1 MKLRSVTAVHTARY
15 ACNGEPSL
23 LLSDIV
29 PGLGPVAS
37 GFWNVS
43 AHESSHDERKRERVS
58 NEQLSSARKREDDA
72 RFATSTPLMACL
84 RHRFRRFRAFKM
96 VETAVETAILAGGNG
111 VETAWK
117 RHPVSTVSTG
127 NGNGEWK
134 RGWKRSGNGAH
145 SLFYR
150 YVSCHVVIIFDLSVF
165 FRATITVHSPCQP
178 ACWNFC
184 AFLLLALLITIRSMA
199 DVEETSH
206 HEN

>member
-1 MKLRSVTAVHTARY
+1 MKLRSVTAVHTARH
-15 ACNGEPSL
+15 ACSGEPSL

-29 PGLGPVAS
+29 SGLGPVAS

-96 VETAVETAILAGGNG
+96 VETALETPFWPVETGGNG
-111 VETAWK
+111 VETAL
-117 RHPVSTVSTG
+117 VSAVSAG

-134 RGWKRSGNGAH
+134 RRVTREEMTFLSPFPVSILDARKRRKRHLRRAMKRRGSGNN
-145 SLFYR
+145 LL
-150 YVSCHVVIIFDLSVF
+150 VSM
-165 FRATITVHSPCQP
+165 TPCV
-178 ACWNFC
+178 CCSRN
-184 AFLLLALLITIRSMA
+184 
-199 DVEETSH
+199 
-206 HEN
+206 